1 MSKYTKREIDE
12 KLGIDDSFTREKKR
26 KIIRDL
32 FRKWN
37 ARTNLYHSTQE
48 ELKEAQIML
57 NYCGAG
63 MELYKS
69 KKSHKRKYKKI
80 IAIPPSNDTEF
91 NRIYQSALKSK
102 KKILTPQ
109 TKRKKKVVKEA
120 SNSGCLIPIAI
131 SLSSFGLLIWMLIF

>member
-1 MSKYTKREIDE
+1 MSKYTKREIDG
-12 KLGIDDSFTREKKR
+12 KLGLGDSLTREKKR

-57 NYCGAG
+57 EWCAAG

-69 KKSHKRKYKKI
+69 KTPHKRKYKKT
-80 IAIPPSNDTEF
+80 PKK
-91 NRIYQSALKSK
+91 LKKIVK
-102 KKILTPQ
+102 KKKPISKAGNTSNKQ
-109 TKRKKKVVKEA
+109 TNDDDDDK
-120 SNSGCLIPIAI
+120 GCL
-131 SLSSFGLLIWMLIF
+131 W